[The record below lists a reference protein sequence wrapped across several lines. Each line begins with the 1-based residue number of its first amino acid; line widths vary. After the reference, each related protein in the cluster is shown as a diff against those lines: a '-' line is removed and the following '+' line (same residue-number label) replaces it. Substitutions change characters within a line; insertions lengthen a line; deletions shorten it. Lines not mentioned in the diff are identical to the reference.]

1 MSDDFESVEGFGKL
15 IETVGELYRRPR
27 RRCRYEDTPPILG
40 CVLASASPAGSNQ
53 QEPGSQPAAEV
64 VEAIAARLE
73 SRDGKQQVPYVK
85 KVLEPDEVQSEADT
99 ALAKLDADHVRE
111 LQKVLR
117 DLVNKLAVS
126 NGGSYR
132 FPRFWLAC
140 WLMEQDLADENVKT
154 SGRLLRDRLYLRSI
168 TRASHGGTKAGDVTS
183 DLPVW
188 IRLFW
193 VVLLPLYFWA
203 RHSGKVPGIGRTY
216 RWFLKQTDVAPG
228 NDNFFELALR
238 LTKPQWTGEKP
249 EQVAR
254 LLVNAFLEDLRD
266 DFRGAGW
273 IHRYHST
280 FPIVLLGQISRR
292 NGGYTL
298 LRMVAEVRNDLRIF
312 DPLLLITSGNRV
324 PPLAEPQEDQSS
336 AEGKKSLLEAWR
348 NRMEDQS
355 RQREVKAWLIAV
367 TIGTPA
373 EQPEETAGDRPNPVR
388 QGPLRLRF
396 QRNKAAAKSTT
407 DAAAKA
413 PVTPPT
419 QASKTRPKYLER
431 VPRSWWRTRRGGALI
446 AFVVL
451 GLIGGGY
458 AGFGYADNHRHCGD
472 GFTWLGLEP
481 ATTSVTR
488 IDGTCIGV
496 TDGSNALLLPS
507 HSFDEVRT
515 TILAQNQRGLEVSKA
530 QPYRPMITLV
540 FMSSAAEQGSSASV
554 MTAEREQLAGMAVA
568 QAVQLAKPPQ
578 AYEPLLRVL
587 IANAGP
593 QLKHGERVARQL
605 GRMAAADPSIVAVV
619 GMVESRQSTATT
631 IRALAS
637 AGLPTVAATL
647 TADTMVDV
655 SKLYFQV
662 SPQNAREAKVAAAG
676 VARLL
681 ATGKDP
687 FGHPLARKA
696 RIYKSDDP
704 ADTYSQNLAADL
716 STSFKAR
723 GIPVEISSFTPG
735 GRQPTTMD
743 AGTAGR
749 AACDAGGVVLYA
761 ARGLV
766 DFQAFVGG
774 IADRCPRKPPY
785 VLAGDDVTKYVADR
799 VVSGANK
806 SVPFQYLSLAL
817 APELSRDA
825 PPEAKDFY
833 AQLNDLFPY
842 EKTGRGRTLDGHAAL
857 NYDAAYTVIL
867 AVSYLR
873 RDRVAINGGTVWS
886 ALQSV
891 TDAGNTQ
898 RAYQGVTGMI
908 DFGGTIGRRVPI
920 NKPITIVTFRNGQ
933 PDPSANLHCGAPGD
947 PRTQPWC
954 PTD

>member
-1 MSDDFESVEGFGKL
+1 MSDDLESVEGFGKL
-15 IETVGELYRRPR
+15 IETVGELYGRPR

-40 CVLASASPAGSNQ
+40 CVLAAESAAGQDEQPDPRPAKELIESI
-53 QEPGSQPAAEV
+53 E
-64 VEAIAARLE
+64 ARLK
-73 SRDGKQQVPYVK
+73 SRDGRPQVPYAK
-85 KVLEPDEVQSEADT
+85 WVLPAEKVQSPADAELAELEADDVIELQDVLGVI
-99 ALAKLDADHVRE
+99 ADELAKG
-111 LQKVLR
+111 
-117 DLVNKLAVS
+117 

-132 FPRFWLAC
+132 FPRFWLAT
-140 WLMEQDLADENVKT
+140 WLMSQEVPGKNVKIRR
-154 SGRLLRDRLYLRSI
+154 RLLRDRLYQRSI
-168 TRASHGGTKAGDVTS
+168 TRASHGGTEIGDLKA

-188 IRLFW
+188 ARLFW
-193 VVLLPLYFWA
+193 VILLPLYFWA

-216 RWFLKQTDVAPG
+216 RWFIQQTDVAPG
-228 NDNFFELALR
+228 NDSFFELALR
-238 LTKPQWTGEKP
+238 LTKHQWTGEKS

-273 IHRYHST
+273 INRYHTT
-280 FPIVLLGQISRR
+280 FPTVLLGRISRR

-312 DPLLLITSGNRV
+312 DPLLLITTGNRV
-324 PPLAEPQEDQSS
+324 PPLAKPPQEKQPSDDG
-336 AEGKKSLLEAWR
+336 EENLLKAWR
-348 NRMEDQS
+348 DRREDES
-355 RQREVKAWLIAV
+355 RQREIQAWLIAV
-367 TIGTPA
+367 TIGTPP
-373 EQPEETAGDRPNPVR
+373 EQPEQPGTAGDRPAEVR
-388 QGPLRLRF
+388 RGPLRFLSNRAPA
-396 QRNKAAAKSTT
+396 RAPV
-407 DAAAKA
+407 AKA
-413 PVTPPT
+413 VKTPAPPAI
-419 QASKTRPKYLER
+419 QGSKTRPKYLER

-446 AFVVL
+446 AFVIL

-515 TILAQNQRGLEVSKA
+515 TILAQNQRSLEVSKT
-530 QPYRPMITLV
+530 QPDRPMITLV

-662 SPQNAREAKVAAAG
+662 SPQNAREAKIAAAG
-676 VARLL
+676 VAQLL
-681 ATGKDP
+681 AKGKDP
-687 FGHPLARKA
+687 FGRPLARKA

-716 STSFKAR
+716 SASFKAR
-723 GIPVEISSFTPG
+723 RIPVEISSFTPG
-735 GRQPTTMD
+735 GRQLTTMD
-743 AGTAGR
+743 AGTA
-749 AACDAGGVVLYA
+749 AA
-761 ARGLV
+761 
-766 DFQAFVGG
+766 
-774 IADRCPRKPPY
+774 P
-785 VLAGDDVTKYVADR
+785 
-799 VVSGANK
+799 
-806 SVPFQYLSLAL
+806 
-817 APELSRDA
+817 
-825 PPEAKDFY
+825 
-833 AQLNDLFPY
+833 
-842 EKTGRGRTLDGHAAL
+842 HA
-857 NYDAAYTVIL
+857 TP
-867 AVSYLR
+867 AVSSCTPPAGWSTSRHSWAASPTGARATR
-873 RDRVAINGGTVWS
+873 RTCS
-886 ALQSV
+886 QV
-891 TDAGNTQ
+891 TT
-898 RAYQGVTGMI
+898 
-908 DFGGTIGRRVPI
+908 
-920 NKPITIVTFRNGQ
+920 
-933 PDPSANLHCGAPGD
+933 
-947 PRTQPWC
+947 
-954 PTD
+954 

>member
-15 IETVGELYRRPR
+15 IETLGELYRRPR
-27 RRCRYEDTPPILG
+27 QRCRYEDTPPILG
-40 CVLASASPAGSNQ
+40 CVVASERTTGAGRPKT
-53 QEPGSQPAAEV
+53 ESQAAGELV
-64 VEAIAARLE
+64 AAIRARLS
-73 SRDGKQQVPYVK
+73 SRDGKQQVPSVE
-85 KVLEPDEVQSEADT
+85 KVFDSDQVQSSPDDKLAVLDT
-99 ALAKLDADHVRE
+99 AAVLE
-111 LQKVLR
+111 LQKVLEE
-117 DLVNKLAVS
+117 LANKLATG

-132 FPRFWLAC
+132 FPRFWLAT
-140 WLMEQDLADENVKT
+140 WLMSQDFTDENVRVST
-154 SGRLLRDRLYLRSI
+154 RRLRDRLYQRSI

-188 IRLFW
+188 VRLFW
-193 VVLLPLYFWA
+193 VILLPLYFWA
-203 RHSGKVPGIGRTY
+203 RHSGKVPGFGRTY

-238 LTKPQWTGEKP
+238 LTSPQWTDEKA

-280 FPIVLLGQISRR
+280 FPIVMLGRISRR

-312 DPLLLITSGNRV
+312 DPLLLITTGNRV
-324 PPLAEPQEDQSS
+324 PPLAETPEEDQSTD
-336 AEGKKSLLEAWR
+336 EGDDSLLTSWR
-348 NRMEDQS
+348 TRMENQS
-355 RQREVKAWLIAV
+355 RQREIKAWLIAV
-367 TIGTPA
+367 TIGK
-373 EQPEETAGDRPNPVR
+373 PEEKAETPTRTGFRARTKVLKGAVAKTAVPPPV
-388 QGPLRLRF
+388 Q
-396 QRNKAAAKSTT
+396 S
-407 DAAAKA
+407 
-413 PVTPPT
+413 
-419 QASKTRPKYLER
+419 SKTRPKYLDR

-451 GLIGGGY
+451 VLVGGGY
-458 AGFGYADNHRHCGD
+458 AGFGFADNHRHCGD

-507 HSFDEVRT
+507 NSFDEVRKV
-515 TILAQNQRGLEVSKA
+515 ILAQNRRGLEAAKS
-530 QPYRPMITLV
+530 QPDRPMITLV
-540 FMSSAAEQGSSASV
+540 FLSSAAEQGSSTSV

-578 AYEPLLRVL
+578 AYEPLVRVL

-593 QLKHGERVARQL
+593 QLKHGERVAQQL

-637 AGLPTVAATL
+637 VGLPTVAATL
-647 TADTMVDV
+647 TADSMVDV

-662 SPQNAREAKVAAAG
+662 SPQNAREAEVAAAS
-676 VARLL
+676 VAQLL
-681 ATGKDP
+681 AKGKDP
-687 FGHPLARKA
+687 FGRPLARKA
-696 RIYKSDDP
+696 RIYKSDEP
-704 ADTYSQNLAADL
+704 TDTYSQNLAADFA
-716 STSFKAR
+716 TSFKAR

-735 GRQPTTMD
+735 GKPATTMD

-825 PPEAKDFY
+825 PPEAQDFY
-833 AQLNDLFPY
+833 AQLNNLFPY
-842 EKTGRGRTLDGHAAL
+842 EMTGRGRTLDGHAAL
-857 NYDAAYTVIL
+857 NYDAAYTVVL
-867 AVSYLR
+867 AVSYLH

-898 RAYQGVTGMI
+898 RAYEGVTGMI

-920 NKPITIVTFRNGQ
+920 NKPITIVTFRNGL
-933 PDPSANLHCGAPGD
+933 PVPAANLHCGAPSD

-954 PTD
+954 PADRARVSGPGGSAGR